1 MIALSNFNAKMNSLK
16 EVKYPKTIN
25 LKLTSLF
32 QLAKI
37 IENSTSNI
45 QSISKASIKRD
56 VISEWIIENSILSKA
71 LEGKH
76 SFDFID

>member
-76 SFDFID
+76 SFDFIY